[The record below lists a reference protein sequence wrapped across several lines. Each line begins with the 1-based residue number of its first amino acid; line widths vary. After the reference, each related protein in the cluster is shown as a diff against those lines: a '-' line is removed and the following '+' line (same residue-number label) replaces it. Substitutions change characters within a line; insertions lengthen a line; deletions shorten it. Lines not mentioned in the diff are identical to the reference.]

1 MQGALEKGGHLG
13 MLIDQHFTR
22 GVLVNFMGRTALVN
36 PILGKFARRFDCPV
50 HGVRVIRL
58 PGHRFRLQLT
68 PPLDLPRDPD
78 GQINVQ
84 GAMQAMTAVVSSPK
98 RAAQIAGSSQL
109 ARWAEKMRP
118 GFPSSRSSRK

>member
-1 MQGALEKGGHLG
+1 MQGVLERGGHLG

-22 GVLVNFMGRTALVN
+22 GVTVDFIGRPALVN

-58 PGHRFRLQLT
+58 PNHRFRLQLT
-68 PPLDLPRDPD
+68 PALDLPRDPD

-84 GAMQAMTAVVSSPK
+84 AAMQAMTSVVEGWVRDHPEQWLWMHRRWRQPLRPVLKSS
-98 RAAQIAGSSQL
+98 
-109 ARWAEKMRP
+109 
-118 GFPSSRSSRK
+118 